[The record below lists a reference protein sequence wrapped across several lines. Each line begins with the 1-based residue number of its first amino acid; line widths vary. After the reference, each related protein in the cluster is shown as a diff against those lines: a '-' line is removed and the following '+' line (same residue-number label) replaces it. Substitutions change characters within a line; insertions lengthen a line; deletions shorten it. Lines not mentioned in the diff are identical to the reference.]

1 MDREGAAELM
11 KVLQSDQRG
20 TLVEVEDEDDDQQVL
35 IYLD

>member
-1 MDREGAAELM
+1 M
-11 KVLQSDQRG
+11 KVLQSEQRG